1 VSGSGER
8 VVKSKT
14 GEGLMTFDTTSLI
27 VFLTAT
33 LALNLT
39 PGPDMLYVIARSVG
53 QGQKA
58 GVVSALGIG
67 AGCLAHMFAAAFGL
81 SALLMSSA
89 VAYDVV
95 KYAGAAYLVYLGAR
109 ALLSESETQEQSE
122 LQPARLSSIF
132 YQGVVTNVLNPKVA
146 LFFLAFLPQFAKAE
160 NGSIAWQII
169 FLGFLFNISGTLV
182 NVIVALLGGK
192 IGNAFKRRPAF
203 AQIQRRLTGGVF
215 IALGLRLAFAKRQ

>member
-1 VSGSGER
+1 
-8 VVKSKT
+8 
-14 GEGLMTFDTTSLI
+14 MPDTTSLI

-58 GVVSALGIG
+58 GVVSALGVG

-122 LQPARLSSIF
+122 LEPARLSSIF

-146 LFFLAFLPQFAKAE
+146 LFFLAFLPQFAKAW

-169 FLGFLFNISGTLV
+169 FLGFLFNVSGTLV
-182 NVIVALLGGK
+182 NVIVALLGGR
-192 IGNAFKRRPAF
+192 IGEAFKRRPAF
-203 AQIQRRLTGGVF
+203 ARAQQRLTGGVF
-215 IALGLRLAFAKRQ
+215 IALGLRLAFAKRS

>member
-1 VSGSGER
+1 M
-8 VVKSKT
+8 
-14 GEGLMTFDTTSLI
+14 LDTTSLV

-39 PGPDMLYVIARSVG
+39 PGPDMLYVIARSMG

-67 AGCLAHMFAAAFGL
+67 AGCLAHTVAAAFGL

-109 ALLSESETQEQSE
+109 ALLGESQTQERSE
-122 LQPARLSSIF
+122 LKPARLSSIF
-132 YQGVVTNVLNPKVA
+132 YQGVVTNVLNPKNV
-146 LFFLAFLPQFAKAE
+146 
-160 NGSIAWQII
+160 
-169 FLGFLFNISGTLV
+169 SGTLV

-203 AQIQRRLTGGVF
+203 ARAQRRLTGGVF
-215 IALGLRLAFAKRQ
+215 IALGLRLAFAKRS

>member
-1 VSGSGER
+1 MI
-8 VVKSKT
+8 T
-14 GEGLMTFDTTSLI
+14 DPANLI
-27 VFLTAT
+27 VFMTAT

-67 AGCLAHMFAAAFGL
+67 AGCLAHTFAAAFGL

-95 KYAGAAYLVYLGAR
+95 KYAGAVYLIYLGVC
-109 ALLSESETQEQSE
+109 ALVSKSQFEQQAE
-122 LQPARLSSIF
+122 LKPASLSSIF

-182 NVIVALLGGK
+182 NIVVASLGGR
-192 IGNAFKRRPAF
+192 IGKALKHRPAF
-203 AQIQRRLTGGVF
+203 AQMQRWLTGGVF
-215 IALGLRLAFAKRQ
+215 IALGLRLALAKRS

>member
-1 VSGSGER
+1 MVGCETRGA
-8 VVKSKT
+8 
-14 GEGLMTFDTTSLI
+14 MMNDPANLI
-27 VFLTAT
+27 VFMTAT

-67 AGCLAHMFAAAFGL
+67 AGCLAHTFAAALGL

-95 KYAGAAYLVYLGAR
+95 KYAGAVYLIYLGVR
-109 ALLSESETQEQSE
+109 ALMSKSRFERQSE
-122 LQPARLSSIF
+122 LKPARLSDIF

-146 LFFLAFLPQFAKAE
+146 LFFLAFLPQF
-160 NGSIAWQII
+160 
-169 FLGFLFNISGTLV
+169 
-182 NVIVALLGGK
+182 
-192 IGNAFKRRPAF
+192 
-203 AQIQRRLTGGVF
+203 
-215 IALGLRLAFAKRQ
+215 